1 MANRDDRQHHR
12 RLCGRPGRCAPRK
25 EVGSSVACRRGYSFS
40 GSSSNMTNLAIE
52 NTMRAALLESQ
63 RRILDRIASGAPL
76 HETLETLVRLIEEQ
90 AEGMRCAVLLADS
103 ARQSLSFVA
112 APSIPEDYKAGIIP
126 YLRIAPNMSSCGTAA
141 FLREPVYTEDTGT
154 DVPCEDWRDIAVR
167 NGLRAIW
174 STPIL
179 ADDNAVLGTFAM
191 YYSEPRLP
199 SPEHIQ
205 LIAMA
210 VQMARVAIEAKRSKD
225 ALRKSQD
232 SLRIVIDTIPVRA
245 WSLLPDGALDF
256 VNQRW
261 LEYTGLSMEEAI
273 DDSTRPVHPDDL
285 PRALQKWMATGNPYE
300 DEMRLRR
307 ADGEYRWFLIRV
319 VPLRD
324 EQGNIIKWYGTGT
337 DIEDRKRA
345 EDALRESEDR
355 LRLVVDT
362 IPAIVWSTLPDGS
375 GDFVN
380 ERWLQYTGL
389 SREDSLGSRWTA
401 TIHPDD
407 IARTTEYQRTVLLSG
422 EPAEMEARL
431 RRGGGEFRWFLCRH
445 VPVRDDS
452 GKIVKWYGTCTD
464 IEDRKQA
471 EDTLRRN
478 QAFFAAEAQR
488 IGGVLKAA
496 AHGHP
501 NEQLAGDEVVPT
513 DQRDAAGKSP
523 AGEDVTTTPIPEN
536 RRLIAERH
544 AVESLTSTERSII
557 RLITESQSN
566 AEVAELLHLSPRTV
580 ETYRA
585 RLMQKLQLEDLV
597 ALVKFAIR
605 NGMSSVD

>member
-1 MANRDDRQHHR
+1 M
-12 RLCGRPGRCAPRK
+12 
-25 EVGSSVACRRGYSFS
+25 
-40 GSSSNMTNLAIE
+40 
-52 NTMRAALLESQ
+52 NTQTADHGTHNALLDSQ
-63 RRILDRIASGAPL
+63 RRVLERIASSAPL
-76 HETLETLVRLIEEQ
+76 AETLDTLIRLIEEQ
-90 AEGMRCAVLLADS
+90 TEGMRCAVLLADS

-112 APSIPEDYKAGIIP
+112 APSIPEDYKAGIVP

-154 DVPCEDWRDIAVR
+154 DVLCEDWRDIAVR

-205 LIAMA
+205 LIDMA

-225 ALRKSQD
+225 ALRKSED
-232 SLRIVIDTIPVRA
+232 SLRMVIDTIPAMA

-261 LEYTGLSMEEAI
+261 LEYTGLSLEEAI
-273 DDSTRPVHPDDL
+273 DESTRPVHPDDL
-285 PRALQKWMATGNPYE
+285 PRALQKWLANLATGDPYE

-375 GDFVN
+375 VDFVN

-431 RRGGGEFRWFLCRH
+431 RRSDGEFRCFLCRY

-452 GKIVKWYGTCTD
+452 GKIAKWYGTCID

-478 QAFFAAEAQR
+478 QAFCGRGATYRWVAHD
-488 IGGVLKAA
+488 GGAR
-496 AHGHP
+496 P
-501 NEQLAGDEVVPT
+501 
-513 DQRDAAGKSP
+513 SP
-523 AGEDVTTTPIPEN
+523 
-536 RRLIAERH
+536 
-544 AVESLTSTERSII
+544 RSIGRRRGRGYKSEHHPGKI
-557 RLITESQSN
+557 AGWR
-566 AEVAELLHLSPRTV
+566 RC
-580 ETYRA
+580 
-585 RLMQKLQLEDLV
+585 
-597 ALVKFAIR
+597 
-605 NGMSSVD
+605 G